1 MVRLF
6 LVHHLHFMTGGK
18 KEGGALN
25 AGVCQTPRDV
35 GTHSG
40 GGGSMC
46 EGAGSLTGN
55 PHTKHSLPSRLR
67 QTRTAAGHQTDY
79 EGAWRRLP
87 SLSIPLGPAT
97 LHPSLPLVWHTLS
110 FPMLPPTLSVPFHLH
125 SIQSHPWP
133 RSPL

>member
-1 MVRLF
+1 
-6 LVHHLHFMTGGK
+6 MTGGK

-40 GGGSMC
+40 AGGSMC

-87 SLSIPLGPAT
+87 SLSIPLGPKKKKSQQDITGVGTAKVDSGQGKD
-97 LHPSLPLVWHTLS
+97 LDK
-110 FPMLPPTLSVPFHLH
+110 
-125 SIQSHPWP
+125 I
-133 RSPL
+133 